1 MDAFTRVVAMRVDSS
16 VRIRWRWRVTSRGRD
31 VAIARAISRRVTT
44 TWTRVVDAM
53 WTRASTR
60 VVVAVDGRDARSTRA
75 RARGRRRVARARA
88 DDAFVDLAATHER
101 ELREMRRMFEEKLAA
116 VMEQGSERE
125 RETAQAVTDA
135 FEFLL
140 TASETRERALEE
152 ELRRVVLREETRLA
166 ALEVEMGERLRAAE
180 RIGVLRA
187 RGVGGEAALAE
198 ARARAEVLELTLD
211 EFEKDAVEAISALE
225 ERVDD
230 LETKLRAREEEL
242 REANERV
249 DELLTD
255 LAAPTAR
262 EDVALAVREAEMAAR
277 VALDAAIDEFM
288 RERETLERRLMQL
301 EADMDERA
309 LLSMH
314 QMDELRVAFARK
326 EAKLKQDVE
335 KLRLASSDSEHIMRM
350 KESSKEDYSKLEQEV
365 AVCEIEKSELLQEIS
380 RLRER
385 LRAVDAE

>member
-1 MDAFTRVVAMRVDSS
+1 
-16 VRIRWRWRVTSRGRD
+16 VTSRGRD